1 MAGSG
6 STGVNEALVNKIKQV
21 LMDAKV
27 DIDKVHVEK
36 PVAGTLGGSQT
47 ADSLSGLVNRATE
60 RITSALSETSD
71 ALIDFVDGLDA
82 AMKAVKNADEQAE
95 IAFSKKMDSA
105 VAGIRQPF
113 FENLVKDDRP
123 DMPGFQI
130 PFVPLPPELLQ
141 EIASRS
147 EFGQDQEGQ
156 K

>member
-36 PVAGTLGGSQT
+36 PAAGALGGSQT

-95 IAFSKKMDSA
+95 IAFSKKMDLA
-105 VAGIRQPF
+105 VAGISQPF

>member
-6 STGVNEALVNKIKQV
+6 STGVDEAKVNKIKQV

-27 DIDKVHVEK
+27 DIDKVHVDK
-36 PVAGTLGGSQT
+36 PPAGTLGGSQS
-47 ADSLSGLVNRATE
+47 ADSLGGLMHRATE

-82 AMKAVKNADEQAE
+82 ALRAVKDADEQAE
-95 IAFSKKMDSA
+95 NAFHTKLDSA

-123 DMPGFQI
+123 DVPGIQI
-130 PFVPLPPELLQ
+130 PFIPLPPELLQ

-147 EFGQDQEGQ
+147 EFGQNQEGQ

>member
-36 PVAGTLGGSQT
+36 PAAGALGGSQT